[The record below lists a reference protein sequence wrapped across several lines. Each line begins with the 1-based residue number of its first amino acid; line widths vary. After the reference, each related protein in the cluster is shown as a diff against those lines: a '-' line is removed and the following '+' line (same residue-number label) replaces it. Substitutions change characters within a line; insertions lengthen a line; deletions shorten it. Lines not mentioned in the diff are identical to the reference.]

1 MSEKDSVMELV
12 DLVKNKAS
20 LLKREFIFTREQSN
34 QINALIEKIKKGNFE
49 NAKCAGDALEEL
61 TDTIFNIH
69 GLYNTKRNLKTDT
82 NEIDLFLRLTDV
94 GFLLKKNTDYY
105 LEEDFLV
112 ECKNYTKPVGVTY
125 IGKFASL
132 MRVSQLEQGIF
143 ISKNGLTGG
152 AERKRDSKGLIKKI
166 ALKDGS
172 FILDFSLSDFENL
185 EGKSLQEILFAKR
198 ESLRL
203 DVDFEDLIEHHEL
216 EPEI

>member
-1 MSEKDSVMELV
+1 MSDDIIGLV
-12 DLVKNKAS
+12 SLLQSKAS
-20 LLKREFIFTREQSN
+20 LVKKEFIYTKEQSN
-34 QINALIEKIKKGNFE
+34 DINSLIAKIRQGNFE
-49 NAKCAGDALEEL
+49 NMKQAGDALEDL
-61 TDTIFNIH
+61 TNIIFNLH
-69 GLYNTKRNLKTDT
+69 GLYNTKRNLKTNT

-94 GFLLKKNTDYY
+94 GFLMKENTDYY

-132 MRVSQLEQGIF
+132 MRVSQLDQGIF

-152 AERKRDSKGLIKKI
+152 SERKRDSKGLIKKI
-166 ALKDGS
+166 ALKDGA

-216 EPEI
+216 EPEISN